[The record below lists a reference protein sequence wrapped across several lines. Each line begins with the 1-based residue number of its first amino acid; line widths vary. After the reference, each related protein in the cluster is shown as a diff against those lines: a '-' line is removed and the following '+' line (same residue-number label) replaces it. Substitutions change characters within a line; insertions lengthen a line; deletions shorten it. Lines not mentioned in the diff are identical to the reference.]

1 VNLVGFCHLALAI
14 AALGLGGESSAVGQ
28 GAGFDAPSPVRAA
41 LKQEAYPW
49 YDPDGDEV
57 RPLLPHP
64 SSWSIWL
71 GEKIEPFFRW
81 LDKVFGERTAPNVGN
96 PSGLLPTLAFLI
108 GGSLFLIL
116 LWRLWRLHQPG
127 VVPANPDSAR
137 IGEAARVAGL
147 ADAPLE
153 HVDPWAEALRR
164 RAEGDLAGAVI
175 WLFFDQL
182 LGLERAGLVRLTPG
196 RTARQ
201 YASSLDDPLLAGGLR
216 ATLGLFEQVSYGH
229 RLPSHL
235 ELERLWPLAESF
247 RRRLE
252 TMTNKEA

>member
-1 VNLVGFCHLALAI
+1 MILVGFCHLAWAI
-14 AALGLGGESSAVGQ
+14 AVLGASGESPAVEQ

-41 LKQEAYPW
+41 LREEAYPW
-49 YDPDGDEV
+49 YDPDSDQV
-57 RPLLPHP
+57 RPLLPDP
-64 SSWSIWL
+64 SSWRTWL
-71 GEKIEPFFRW
+71 GDKVESFFRW
-81 LDKVFGERTAPNVGN
+81 LDKVFGAREAPRVGN
-96 PSGLLPTLAFLI
+96 PSGLIPTLAFLI
-108 GGSLFLIL
+108 GGCLFLIL

-127 VVPANPDSAR
+127 AVLANRDAAR

-153 HVDPWAEALRR
+153 HVDPWAEAVRL

-182 LGLERAGLVRLTPG
+182 LGLERVGLVRLTPG

-201 YASSLDDPLLAGGLR
+201 YASSLEDPLLAGGLR

-235 ELERLWPLAESF
+235 DLDRLWPLAESF
-247 RRRLE
+247 RRRLQ
-252 TMTNKEA
+252 TIAKKEG

>member
-1 VNLVGFCHLALAI
+1 MSVIGFCRLALAI
-14 AALGLGGESSAVGQ
+14 SALGAGGESPALAQ
-28 GAGFDAPSPVRAA
+28 EAGFDAPSPVRAA

-49 YDPDGDEV
+49 YDPDGDQV
-57 RPLLPHP
+57 RPLLPDP
-64 SSWSIWL
+64 SSWSTWL
-71 GEKIEPFFRW
+71 GEKAESFFQW
-81 LDKVFGERTAPNVGN
+81 LESIFGHSTAPGAGN

-108 GGSLFLIL
+108 GGCLFLIL
-116 LWRLWRLHQPG
+116 LWRLHQPG
-127 VVPANPDSAR
+127 TVSVRGTSAR
-137 IGEAARVAGL
+137 IGEAARIAGL

-153 HVDPWAEALRR
+153 QIDPWAEALRR
-164 RAEGDLAGAVI
+164 RAAGDLAGAVI

-201 YASSLDDPLLAGGLR
+201 YASSLDDPLLEGGLR

-235 ELERLWPLAESF
+235 DLERLWPLAESF

-252 TMTNKEA
+252 SIRNEQG